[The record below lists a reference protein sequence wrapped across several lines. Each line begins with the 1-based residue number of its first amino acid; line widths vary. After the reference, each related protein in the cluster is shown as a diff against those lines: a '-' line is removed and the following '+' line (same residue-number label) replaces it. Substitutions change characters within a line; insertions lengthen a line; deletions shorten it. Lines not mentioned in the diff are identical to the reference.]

1 MTKDLNNQKKTYFCE
16 RINLM
21 RLLKRTIQWTIGII
35 CGLYF
40 CLQIAMHI
48 PPIQKWAGSA
58 ASQVLHGM
66 WDWDISIG
74 RIRLGL
80 WNRIII
86 DDIKLKDKQDSILL
100 MPRVWPP
107 NWKSFHSWMAKSAL
121 QTHNFS
127 EQKQTYIKEAN
138 RKTKLPVHP

>member
-1 MTKDLNNQKKTYFCE
+1 
-16 RINLM
+16 
-21 RLLKRTIQWTIGII
+21 
-35 CGLYF
+35 
-40 CLQIAMHI
+40 MHI

-66 WDWDISIG
+66 WDWDISID

-100 MPRVWPP
+100 HASRLA
-107 NWKSFHSWMAKSAL
+107 AKLEIIPLLDGKISIANAQL
-121 QTHNFS
+121 FGTKANLYQRS
-127 EQKQTYIKEAN
+127 EQEKPNFQFILDTFKSDNTESNPINLRIGNIVLRRIDIKWDKQ
-138 RKTKLPVHP
+138 